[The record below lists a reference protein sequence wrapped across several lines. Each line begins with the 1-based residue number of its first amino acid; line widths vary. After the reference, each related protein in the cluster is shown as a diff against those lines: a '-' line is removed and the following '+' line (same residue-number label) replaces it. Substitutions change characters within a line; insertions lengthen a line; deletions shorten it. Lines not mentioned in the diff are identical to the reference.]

1 MSSIWLASWHRYFRN
16 AHWILWTYGAGND
29 HSTNWAT
36 TTAQHSI
43 HVWLLFQSGC
53 SSSSSNYWATRL
65 ISQPV
70 VPWFFFPAF
79 VPLLKS
85 FACPRPL
92 SASSSRSGAST
103 RSRTAVGTP
112 SGRAADPQSGKYN
125 SGNDFCSFKLICCP
139 QSISQSTSLKS
150 AAGKTFKTICDR
162 NLRLCYLTDYKI
174 TMTQQS

>member
-1 MSSIWLASWHRYFRN
+1 MPTEFC
-16 AHWILWTYGAGND
+16 GPMVPE
-29 HSTNWAT
+29 T
-36 TTAQHSI
+36 TTLPTEPQPLPNIPYMFDCYSNPVVH
-43 HVWLLFQSGC
+43 LLL
-53 SSSSSNYWATRL
+53 T
-65 ISQPV
+65 IV